1 MIFIFLI
8 VILPPYM
15 SVALSLLIGATISY
29 VAISKVK
36 FSGKD
41 LHLTVLLAFVMPG
54 SGLVYL
60 GEAQKALFWYLIQIV
75 GATSSYTLHR
85 FNVDDK
91 SVGLCLMIPFICQ
104 FFATGLEYNRK
115 YGGFK

>member
-1 MIFIFLI
+1 MIYILLI
-8 VILPPYM
+8 VILPPYL
-15 SVALSLLIGATISY
+15 SVALSLLVGAAISY
-29 VAISKVK
+29 VAIERVK
-36 FSGKD
+36 FSGED
-41 LHLTVLLAFVMPG
+41 LHLTVLLAFVLPG
-54 SGLVYL
+54 LGFVYL
-60 GEAQKALFWYLIQIV
+60 GVAQKALFWYLIQII

-104 FFATGLEYNRK
+104 LFATGLEYNRK